1 MILKN
6 AQIVLE
12 NEIINNGYVIIK
24 DKKIV
29 EIGKDYKLDDAID
42 LENNFLLPGFI
53 DCHTHGGYGVD
64 FEQGDQNRFK
74 IFADNIVKEGIT
86 RYVQSTVT
94 NDDQKTETILKEFSE
109 FMKLNNGKAKCI
121 GAHLEGPFISKF
133 KKGAH
138 QENLLKD
145 PDIKLVE
152 KWNEISNN
160 NVKIITYAPE
170 LDNTEFTKYLLKNN
184 IIPSAGHSNIKT
196 DQFESYCKL
205 GVKHITHLFNAMSG
219 VDHHNPGL
227 VVSAFNHKDILCEI
241 ITDTIHLKPE
251 IIKLVY
257 DHKTADNICL
267 ITDSISAKGLD
278 DGVYQLGNL
287 KINKSNNQARLVSNN
302 ALAGS
307 VASYDQVV
315 RNFKNITNI
324 SLIDLIKTT
333 SINISK
339 QLNIYSYTGSIQKDK
354 YADLVVLDKDFNVL
368 KTIVEGKLVFEK
380 SL

>member
-12 NEIINNGYVIIK
+12 NEIIKNGYVIIK

-29 EIGKDYKLDDAID
+29 EIGSDYKLNDAID

-74 IFADNIVKEGIT
+74 TFADNIVKEGIT

-94 NDDQKTETILKEFSE
+94 NNDQKTETILKEF
-109 FMKLNNGKAKCI
+109 MKLNNAKAKCI
-121 GAHLEGPFISKF
+121 GVHLEGPFISKF

-138 QENLLKD
+138 QEDLIKD
-145 PDIKLVE
+145 PDIKLVK

-160 NVKIITYAPE
+160 NIKIITYACE
-170 LDNTEFTKYLLKNN
+170 LDNTDFTKYLLENN
-184 IIPSAGHSNIKT
+184 IIPSAGHSNIKA
-196 DQFESYCKL
+196 DEFEPYYKL
-205 GVKHITHLFNAMSG
+205 GVKHITHLFNAMST

-227 VVSAFNHKDILCEI
+227 AVSALNHKDILCEI
-241 ITDTIHLKPE
+241 IADNIHLKPE

-267 ITDSISAKGLD
+267 ITDSISCKALD
-278 DGVYQLGNL
+278 DGIYQLGNL
-287 KINKSNNQARLVSNN
+287 KVNKSNNQARLVSNN

-307 VASYDQVV
+307 VATYDSVV
-315 RNFKNITNI
+315 KNFKNITNI
-324 SLIDLIKTT
+324 SLTDLIKTT
-333 SINISK
+333 SINIAK
-339 QLNIYSYTGSIQKDK
+339 QLNIYSYTGSIEVNK
-354 YADLVVLDKDFNVL
+354 YADFVVLDKDLNVL
-368 KTIVEGKLVFEK
+368 KTIVEGKIVFEK
-380 SL
+380 TV